1 MKGKKRVV
9 SRKRQALRWTAVL
22 VLLVWLS
29 HTTGAYCLTPTRVL
43 RSLEREQLTGET
55 EFLAEIDAPSG
66 VDGTMRL
73 SGGDHAVILAHYAWR
88 WKSGWCS
95 NMAGYVERYPDW
107 PFNAMCSNSWHS
119 PNNGRAY
126 YIFGAVEDPEVTK
139 LEVYF
144 DAASAPLDQTVYLTE
159 DDWIRD
165 EKGNCF
171 FLCEIK
177 PGVRVMTLDCSIRGY
192 RADGS
197 TVGMLELLP
206 VIPRWE

>member
-55 EFLAEIDAPSG
+55 EFLAQIDLPEERE
-66 VDGTMRL
+66 GTMRL
-73 SGGDHAVILAHYAWR
+73 AGGDHAVILARYQWSLR
-88 WKSGWCS
+88 DGW
-95 NMAGYVERYPDW
+95 NANLPHHIERQSEW
-107 PFNAMCSNSWHS
+107 PFNAMCYYAPYDASA
-119 PNNGRAY
+119 GRVY
-126 YIFGAVEDPEVTK
+126 YIFGSVEDPEVVE
-139 LEVYF
+139 LEIFF
-144 DAASAPLDQTVYLTE
+144 DASSDPLDQTVYLTE

-165 EKGNCF
+165 DRGNCF
-171 FLCEIK
+171 FLCEIR
-177 PGVRVMTLDCSIRGY
+177 PGQRVMTLDCSVRGY
-192 RADGS
+192 RADGT

-206 VIPRWE
+206 LIPRWE